1 MTSRT
6 TSLVLASFFALLFA
20 LAAQAGELSMDV
32 GSLHA
37 SAESSPCS
45 SNTDLDE
52 SVATASDRVSAEASP
67 GRDAQWPTSVTT
79 SSQRRLV
86 HDTETGSA
94 NPGSATGSS
103 ANAISAQVKP
113 RNRWQSIVPG
123 AIK

>member
-20 LAAQAGELSMDV
+20 LAAQAGEMSMDI
-32 GSLHA
+32 GSMQA

-45 SNTDLDE
+45 SSSNLDE
-52 SVATASDRVSAEASP
+52 SEATTSRGVGPEASS
-67 GRDAQWPTSVTT
+67 GRDAQWPTSAAT

-86 HDTETGSA
+86 HDAETGSA
-94 NPGSATGSS
+94 TPPTTTSSS